1 MNIKKLFS
9 FLIVAVL
16 SLSVC
21 LLGPVAFAS
30 EVDDP
35 EVDDPV
41 AVSDQSDLNP
51 IYFTCYDMMQ
61 EFIYGSDAQLT
72 EHMELTLTILAT
84 ICSLFV
90 VVVPFVVVFF
100 VIRLITG
107 R

>member
-1 MNIKKLFS
+1 MNIKKLFAL
-9 FLIVAVL
+9 LIVAVL

-21 LLGPVAFAS
+21 VLCPAAYAAS
-30 EVDDP
+30 EP
-35 EVDDPV
+35 EDNPS
-41 AVSDQSDLNP
+41 VSEQADVGPL
-51 IYFTCYDMMQ
+51 YFTCYDMMK

-90 VVVPFVVVFF
+90 VVIPFVVVFF
-100 VIRLITG
+100 VIRLVTG

>member
-21 LLGPVAFAS
+21 VLCPVAFAS
-30 EVDDP
+30 EVDDTP
-35 EVDDPV
+35 L
-41 AVSDQSDLNP
+41 VSEQADVGPL
-51 IYFTCYDMMQ
+51 YFTCYDMMK

-90 VVVPFVVVFF
+90 VVIPFVVVFF
-100 VIRLITG
+100 VIRLVTG

>member
-21 LLGPVAFAS
+21 LLGPAAYAAS
-30 EVDDP
+30 EP
-35 EVDDPV
+35 EDNTS
-41 AVSDQSDLNP
+41 VSVQSNHDP

-61 EFIYGSDAQLT
+61 DFIYGSDAQLT

-90 VVVPFVVVFF
+90 VFIPFAVVFF
-100 VIRLITG
+100 GIRLIFG

>member
-1 MNIKKLFS
+1 MNIKKMFA

-21 LLGPVAFAS
+21 VLCPAAYAAS
-30 EVDDP
+30 EP
-35 EVDDPV
+35 EDNTS
-41 AVSDQSDLNP
+41 VSVQSNHDP
-51 IYFTCYDMMQ
+51 IYFTCYDMMKDH
-61 EFIYGSDAQLT
+61 IYGSDVELT

-90 VVVPFVVVFF
+90 VAVPFVVVFF

>member
-1 MNIKKLFS
+1 MNIKKLFA

-21 LLGPVAFAS
+21 VLCPAAYAAS
-30 EVDDP
+30 EPDDTP
-35 EVDDPV
+35 L
-41 AVSDQSDLNP
+41 VSEQANLDP
-51 IYFTCYDMMQ
+51 IYFSCFDMMK

-90 VVVPFVVVFF
+90 VVIPFVVVFF
-100 VIRLITG
+100 VIRLVTG